1 MQTDALS
8 TLTLAAA
15 LVAALALLVAF
26 LALLSARSARRQLA
40 SLVREGE
47 GSAPGQLVKVLAAAA
62 EHSVQLRDGAARI
75 AQLEAAAQRAV
86 SRVGHV
92 QFQAYDDA
100 GVGQSSS
107 LALLDETGSGVV
119 ITTLHARVGTRIYV
133 KRLVRGE
140 SETVLGEEERAA
152 IDAALVA
159 PSDTRRTQ

>member
-1 MQTDALS
+1 
-8 TLTLAAA
+8 
-15 LVAALALLVAF
+15 
-26 LALLSARSARRQLA
+26 
-40 SLVREGE
+40 
-47 GSAPGQLVKVLAAAA
+47 
-62 EHSVQLRDGAARI
+62 
-75 AQLEAAAQRAV
+75 
-86 SRVGHV
+86 V